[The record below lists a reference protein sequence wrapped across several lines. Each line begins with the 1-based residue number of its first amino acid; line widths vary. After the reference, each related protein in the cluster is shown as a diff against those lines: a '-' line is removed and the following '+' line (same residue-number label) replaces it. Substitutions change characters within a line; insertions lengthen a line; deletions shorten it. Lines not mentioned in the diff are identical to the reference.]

1 MKRALIIVDHGSTR
15 EAANRMLE
23 AMAAEVQHLTLDSVY
38 PAHMELAEPTIG
50 QAFDAAV
57 ADGADSVFVF
67 PYFLA
72 PGRHS
77 REDIPRMCA
86 EAAARHPGV
95 TWHCSGPIGLDKML
109 AQLIVHRIR
118 RCEQYDWHCD
128 ECPDAEH
135 CRPPGDWNG
144 ESKA

>member
-1 MKRALIIVDHGSTR
+1 MSRALIIVDHGSTL
-15 EAANRMLE
+15 EAANQMLE
-23 AMAAEVQHLTLDSVY
+23 SLAEQVQRLTTDAVY
-38 PAHMELAEPTIG
+38 AAHMGLAPPTIA

-57 ADGADSVFVF
+57 ANGADSVFVF

-95 TWHCSGPIGLDKML
+95 QWHCSGPIGLDKML
-109 AQLIVHRIR
+109 AQLIVRRVR
-118 RCEQYDWHCD
+118 RCQQHEYDCD
-128 ECPDAEH
+128 ECPDAKY
-135 CRPPGDWNG
+135 CRPTG
-144 ESKA
+144 EWG

>member
-1 MKRALIIVDHGSTR
+1 MSRALIIVDHGSKL

-23 AMAAEVQHLTLDSVY
+23 SLAQQVQRLTTDVVY
-38 PAHMELAEPTIG
+38 FAHMDLAPPTIG

-57 ADGADSVFVF
+57 ANGAQSVFVF

-77 REDIPRMCA
+77 REDIPRLCA

-95 TWHCSGPIGLDKML
+95 RWHCSGPIGLDRML
-109 AQLIVHRIR
+109 AQLIVRRVR
-118 RCEQYDWHCD
+118 RCEQHEYVCD
-128 ECPDAEH
+128 ECPDASR
-135 CRPPGDWNG
+135 CRPAG
-144 ESKA
+144 EWA

>member
-1 MKRALIIVDHGSTR
+1 MRRALIIVDHGSER

-23 AMAAEVQHLTLDSVY
+23 DLAAQVQRLTMDAVY

-57 ADGADSVFVF
+57 AGGADFVFIF

-77 REDIPRMCA
+77 REDIPRLCA

-95 TWHCSGPIGLDKML
+95 EWHCAGPIGLDKMM
-109 AQLIVHRIR
+109 AQLIVHRVR
-118 RCEQYDWHCD
+118 RCQQYEFQCD
-128 ECPDAEH
+128 ECPDNDY
-135 CRPPGDWNG
+135 CRPAG
-144 ESKA
+144 EF